1 MTSNNW
7 LDFGGDSVHVTLGLG
22 VGQRCDHCECFCIII
37 DNEIN
42 TEKEPAYSV
51 VRPLMNV
58 GCSYKNTKNIE
69 VIFLSCS

>member
-1 MTSNNW
+1 M
-7 LDFGGDSVHVTLGLG
+7 
-22 VGQRCDHCECFCIII
+22 GQRCDDCECFCIII

-42 TEKEPAYSV
+42 TEKEPAYSF